1 MGILWFPIG
10 SYRFHMGPLLLVCLV
25 LQGLGK
31 RDLFRLCVSV
41 CDVLLCM
48 CGCVCVIVCVHV

>member
-1 MGILWFPIG
+1 MVVLWVPIVSYG
-10 SYRFHMGPLLLVCLV
+10 SYVVGLSCLAR
-25 LQGLGK
+25 GSETEK
-31 RDLFRLCVSV
+31 DLFLLCVSV